1 MTDLRDFVL
10 SLAFNRDGGGGGGGL
25 NYRNIWSSKENK

>member
-10 SLAFNRDGGGGGGGL
+10 SLAFNRDGGGGL